1 MIKFDILEAK
11 DVFGD
16 DKLKIF
22 NRYGTRCALTDFAI
36 LTGAYVFQFNHTK
49 EGTELKDRT
58 CCWWLKSF
66 YLGDV
71 FCVDG
76 NGYRVVQDVYVNHYC
91 VRPVTNFSSIEK
103 EMKNIKVNQFGV
115 EVGEYG
121 MLPNSNVDVKYSY
134 KLEKLYQNGGLN
146 KTGKIY
152 KTDTKSFD
160 EYKHHGNRFI
170 RIELE
175 KDLYVK
181 ELNDGAEIKKGNTYW
196 LKVEPI
202 EWIIDREKDIVIPLK
217 GLVGDIKFDNNP
229 HYYGKFEDTNISKFL
244 NEEFINEIIPVKL
257 EEEKVAKNM
266 TMSDIFNYNYKN
278 AKNLSKK
285 EKQDILLEL
294 INSDDL
300 NLESARSF
308 AKQMGNE
315 YLKIFDALKQNE
327 TTNFVLDQN
336 KLKVYKKNK

>member
-1 MIKFDILEAK
+1 MIKFDILDSK

-16 DKLKIF
+16 SQLSFFSK
-22 NRYGTRCALTDFAI
+22 YGARCSLTDFAI
-36 LTGAYVFQFNHTK
+36 LTGGYVYQFNHTK

-58 CCWWLKSF
+58 CCWWLKTF

-76 NGYRVVQDVYVNHYC
+76 NGYRTVQEVYSNNYT
-91 VRPVTNFSSIEK
+91 VRPVTNYSDISK
-103 EMKNIKVNQFGV
+103 DMKNIKVNQFGV
-115 EVGEYG
+115 ETGEYG
-121 MLPNSNVDVKYSY
+121 MLPNSNVEEKYSS

-152 KTDTKSFD
+152 KTDTKSFE

-181 ELNDGAEIKKGNTYW
+181 KLNDGTEIKKGNIYW
-196 LKVEPI
+196 LNVEPI
-202 EWIIDREKDIVIPLK
+202 EWFIDRENDKVIPSR
-217 GLVGDIKFDNNP
+217 GIVSDIKFDNNP
-229 HYYGKFEDTNISKFL
+229 HYYGKFEDTNINKYL
-244 NEEFINEIIPVKL
+244 NERFIKEIIPVKL
-257 EEEKVAKNM
+257 EEEKVTKNM

-285 EKQDILLEL
+285 EKQSIMLEL
-294 INSDDL
+294 INTNDV
-300 NLESARSF
+300 NTESARNF
-308 AKQMGNE
+308 AKQMGDE

-327 TTNFVLDQN
+327 TTNFVLDRS
-336 KLKVYKKNK
+336 KIKVYKNKK